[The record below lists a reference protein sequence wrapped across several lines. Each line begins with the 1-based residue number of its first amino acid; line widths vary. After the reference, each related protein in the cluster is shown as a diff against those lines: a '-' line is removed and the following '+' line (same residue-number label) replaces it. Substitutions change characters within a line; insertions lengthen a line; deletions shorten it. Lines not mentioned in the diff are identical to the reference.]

1 MAHSKIDKGKVE
13 DILPLTAMQEGM
25 LFHYLSNPRSKQY
38 FEQFRFRLE
47 GDLDVR
53 LFKAAWQAVAHHNEM
68 LRAVVRWEKLD
79 EPVQVVLKAKEI
91 PIEIKDLPVEDGEGQ
106 SRRLAGIVEE
116 DWQRGIDLGEEPLR
130 ITLCRLDSETA
141 EMLVTFHHILYD
153 GWSSGILLSEFL
165 EAYHRLTKGER
176 PETVHKTRYGQFLHW
191 YRSQDRE
198 KQGLFWKHYL
208 EGFDTHSQLPYDHG
222 KRQEISRVAT
232 HGIEISPQL
241 KRRLDAC
248 LRAHRLTLSNLIYT
262 AWGLVLQKYNCSDD
276 VLFGTT
282 VAGRTPEVK
291 GIERMVG
298 LFINTLPLRFK
309 ARGDEPVL
317 KVLDAVGRHLEERA
331 VHEHSALTDIHK
343 SAGIGR
349 RGSLFDS
356 IVVVDNYPL
365 ADVIDRQHT
374 PLTISGYQLFE
385 MTSFDMTLQ
394 AMLFE
399 TRPLRLDF
407 HYNADLFEAGT
418 IRRLANHYVN
428 ILGGLADHPQQP
440 VSTLVMLSE
449 EENRQ
454 ILDVFNRPRIAYRL
468 ARTIHR
474 EIEAKLEQWPMKTA
488 LRFEDRWLVSGELN
502 ARANRLA
509 RGLKR
514 LGIGRGSRVAMLL
527 PRSPE
532 MIVSLLAILKS
543 GAAAIPLDVSYPPE
557 RNRFIIRD
565 SDARLVLSAVAPG
578 VEGEGTGGIDQLV
591 VDPHEFTTL
600 SGKNP
605 AVPVEPEDPAYII
618 YTSGSTGKPKG
629 ALLHHSG
636 IVNHTHTK
644 IEVLGIGPQDTV
656 ANNFSINV
664 IASVWQILSPLFVGG
679 RLVVYTEELEWDP
692 YRQFER
698 VAIDGVSVIE
708 VIPPVLK
715 AFLFLLDEGKEKID
729 FFSLR
734 KIALTSEETKPFV
747 VNRFYE
753 RYKAVDLVDC
763 YGQTECCDD
772 VLHYTIP
779 VNTDTRKVPIGTPSL
794 NTRVV
799 VLNHHDQLQPVGVAG
814 EICVSGA
821 GVGYGYWNRPDLTA
835 EKFVPDPL
843 QPGVRMYRTGD
854 LGRWLPDGKVEFLG
868 RLDHQVKIR
877 GNRVELREI
886 ENHILRYPSLKETA
900 VVARQDRQG
909 DQNLYAFF
917 VSPREVT
924 ASDMRGFLLNTLP
937 DYMVPA
943 HFIRLDE
950 LPLTPNGKI
959 DRKALLKMKVDSGI
973 ASGADYIPPRS
984 DFEKAIRTIWGQLL
998 ETAEAKIGIND
1009 NFFDLGGHSLLLI
1022 KLKSKLEK
1030 RFPLEQEIGII
1041 ELFNYPTIGHQARY
1055 IEAHMKDKAG
1065 AGTKEEI
1072 PVPAVRG
1079 SVPSDSDLAVIG
1091 MALRVPGARNIGEFW
1106 HNLANGIESISFF
1119 SEDELE
1125 GAAVEDFVAG
1135 NSAVVAAG
1143 GVLTDIDLFDAD
1155 FFGFNPREAEII
1167 EPQQRLFL
1175 EYAWSALEDAGYVG
1189 DTYDGLIG
1197 VYAGVGL
1204 NTYLLNNVMA
1214 HREVVAALGEFQTM
1228 IGSDKDF
1235 LATRVAYKLNLKGPA
1250 ITVQSACS
1258 TSLAAVHLARQ
1269 GLLAFDCDMALVGGV
1284 AVHVPEKTGY
1294 FYNEGGYLS
1303 PDGHCRAFDA
1313 RANGTVF
1320 GNGIGVVVLKR
1331 LADALCQRDFIYA
1344 KVKGSAINN
1353 DGSLKVGYTSPS
1365 EIGQAAVISRALAR
1379 AGVEPHTIG
1388 YIEAHG
1394 TGTVLGDPV
1403 EMAALKRAFHQAGG
1417 DGKRQYCAVGSL
1429 KSSTGHL
1436 DIAAGVVGLI
1446 KGVLCL
1452 RHRQIPPSINIEEPN
1467 PMIDF
1472 DNTPFY
1478 VNCTLSP
1485 WPGSGTPRR
1494 AGVSSFGIGGTNA
1507 HVVLEEYNPGEADS
1521 PRPDGHQLILLSAR
1535 SERALEKLTANL
1547 LAYLQQETDAPLQD
1561 VAYTLKLGR
1570 QAFAHRLAVVCR
1582 DREDAVEALESFDP
1596 KRILKHVCLTGDKTV
1611 VWMFSGVGEHYV
1623 NMGRELYAREPLFR
1637 QQVDGCCDILKP
1649 LLDRDLRQVLFDEK
1663 RAAAANKSPEGAID
1677 FRRLAGR
1684 TVDNPGAPEESIDQT
1699 LYCQTAVFV
1708 VEYAL
1713 AQLLLSWG
1721 IKPHAMIGYSIGEY
1735 VAACLAGVFSL
1746 ADALQLVAERARLIH
1761 QLERGAMT
1769 AVSLSEEELRP
1780 LLGEGVSLVAV
1791 NTPELCVVSGQVA
1804 GIEALEGR
1812 LQAKNAVFRRLKT
1825 FQAFHSP
1832 MMRAVRK
1839 ELTGVLQTIHLHPPR
1854 IPYISN
1860 VTGTWIEADEVVK
1873 PGYWL
1878 RHTENPLRFSD
1889 GIGELLKTS
1898 CHFLVE
1904 VGPGNSLCG
1913 FVAQQAKASKQAPPP
1928 ERFVLASMPKE
1939 SERVSGDAF
1948 LLRTLGRLWV
1958 GGLDID
1964 WSSYYRHRPCR
1975 RLPLPTYPFEGR
1987 RYWLEPASLPT
1998 GERKA
2003 PPPANCR
2010 PVRIEKEENIADW
2023 FYLPGW
2029 RQSVPPLGSHNGDSA
2044 PQGDWLF
2051 FLDEDPTSPGP
2062 GLIDRLKQA
2071 APPPDI
2077 TIVRPGR
2084 EFVGSREN
2092 GLETFVIDPARCEHY
2107 LELLKELRR
2116 RDKKFVRIVHLWQWS
2131 GAADFLER
2139 GVYSLLYLVKAMG
2152 ALSLFDPLELWMVSR
2167 GLHRLESSD
2176 TGSPEKAAILGPCKV
2191 IGQEY
2196 PNIVCRSLDFQEG
2209 SGTNGDEDEREV
2221 VENLLAELLASP
2233 AEPVIAYRGFSRW
2246 IQSYQPLKLSAG
2258 PEVPALLRPKGVYLI
2273 TGGLGKIGLTIARC
2287 LARSVQARLVLT
2299 SRSGLPSDEK
2309 DNLKMEAIRQLKEL
2323 GAEVLVLAADVADR
2337 EQMKA
2342 VVRRAET
2349 GFGVLHGAIH
2359 AAGVMDESAFKL
2371 IADLDR
2377 QGCELHFKTK
2387 IYGLRVLAEVLRG
2400 RELDFCL
2407 LTSSLSPIL
2416 GGLSLFAYSA
2426 ANSFMDGF
2434 AQRQTLVKGER
2445 WLSIN
2450 WADWQQEPASES
2462 CANLVLGSTVF
2473 QLNITPQ
2480 EGEET
2485 FKRVLHLSANGRKVP
2500 EVVISSGNLSARLAQ
2515 WVRGAEDVDPGDI
2528 NAPATQPVHKRPQLQ
2543 SIYEAPQNEAETIV
2557 AEIWQELLGIEL
2569 VGVYDNFFE
2578 LGGHSLIA
2586 TRLISRLREI
2596 FRIDIPLP
2604 TLFDRPTVREVV
2616 DSIVQTWGDG
2626 ETVEEIAR
2634 TYREV
2639 FS

>member
-25 LFHYLSNPRSKQY
+25 LFHYLSNPLSRQY
-38 FEQFRFRLE
+38 FEQFRFRLN
-47 GDLDVR
+47 GDLDAR
-53 LFKAAWQAVAHHNEM
+53 RFKAAWQAVAHENEM
-68 LRAVVRWEKLD
+68 LRAVIRWEKLE
-79 EPVQVVLKAKEI
+79 EPVQIVLKAKEI
-91 PIEIKDLPVEDGEGQ
+91 PVEVKDLSVEGGEEQ
-106 SRRLAGIVEE
+106 ARMLSEVVEA
-116 DWQRGIDLGEEPLR
+116 DWQRSIDLTESPLR
-130 ITLCRLDSETA
+130 ITLCLLHSDTA
-141 EMLVTFHHILYD
+141 EMVVTYHHILYD
-153 GWSSGILLSEFL
+153 GWSSGILLSEFV
-165 EAYHRLTKGER
+165 EAYNRLAAGQKPGE
-176 PETVHKTRYGQFLHW
+176 PGKTRYREFIHW

-198 KQGLFWKHYL
+198 KQSVFWKHYL
-208 EGFDTHSQLPYDHG
+208 EEFDTRSELPYDHA
-222 KRQEISRVAT
+222 KRAEISRVAT
-232 HGIEISPQL
+232 HSIELAPPL
-241 KRRLDAC
+241 KGRIDAC
-248 LRAHRLTLSNLIYT
+248 LKEHRLTLSNLIYT
-262 AWGLVLQKYNCSDD
+262 AWGLLLQKYNRADD

-282 VAGRTPEVK
+282 AAGRLPVVK

-317 KVLDAVGRHLEERA
+317 KVLEAVGRHLEER
-331 VHEHSALTDIHK
+331 VEHEHSALTDIGK
-343 SAGIGR
+343 STGIGR
-349 RGSLFDS
+349 QGGLFDS
-356 IVVVDNYPL
+356 IIVVDNYPL
-365 ADVIDRQHT
+365 DNVIDRQRT
-374 PLTISGYQLFE
+374 PLTISDCRLFE
-385 MTSFDMTLQ
+385 MTGFDITLQ
-394 AMLFE
+394 VMLFAA
-399 TRPLRLDF
+399 RPLRLDF

-418 IRRLANHYVN
+418 IQRLAGHYVN
-428 ILGGLADHPQQP
+428 ILGGLAKNPRQQ
-440 VSTLVMLSE
+440 VSALAMLSE

-454 ILDVFNRPRIAYRL
+454 ILDLFNRPQIEYRL
-468 ARTIHR
+468 GRTIHR
-474 EIEAKLEQWPMKTA
+474 EIEAKLEQWPANGTV
-488 LRFEDRWLVSGELN
+488 RFEDQWLGSGELN

-509 RGLKR
+509 RRLKR
-514 LGIGRGSRVAMLL
+514 LGIARGSRVAMLL
-527 PRSPE
+527 PRSLE

-543 GAAAIPLDVSYPPE
+543 GAACIPLDVSYPPE

-565 SDARLVLSAVAPG
+565 SDARLVLSAAAHG
-578 VEGEGTGGIDQLV
+578 VEGNGTGGIDELV
-591 VDPHEFTTL
+591 VDPQGLTTL

-605 AVPVEPEDPAYII
+605 AAPVEPGDPAYII

-698 VAIDGVSVIE
+698 VAVDGVTVIE

-715 AFLFLLDEGKEKID
+715 AFLFLLDEGKKRLD
-729 FFSLR
+729 LSGLR

-753 RYKAVDLVDC
+753 KYKDVDLVDC

-779 VNTDTRKVPIGTPSL
+779 VDTDTQKVPIGTPSL

-799 VLNHHDQLQPVGVAG
+799 VLNHHDQLQPVGIAG

-821 GVGYGYWNRPDLTA
+821 GVGYGYWNRPDITA
-835 EKFVPDPL
+835 EKFVKDPL
-843 QPGVRMYRTGD
+843 QPGVTMYRTGD
-854 LGRWLPDGKVEFLG
+854 LGRFLPDGKVEFLG

-886 ENHILRYPSLKETA
+886 ENHILRYPPLKEAA

-924 ASDMRGFLLNTLP
+924 ASDMRGFLLKTLP

-943 HFIRLDE
+943 HFSRLDE
-950 LPLTPNGKI
+950 LPVTPNGKI

-973 ASGADYIPPRS
+973 ASGADYVPPRS
-984 DFEKAIRTIWGQLL
+984 DFEKAIRTIWGLLL
-998 ETAEAKIGIND
+998 ETAEGKIGIDD

-1030 RFPLEQEIGII
+1030 RFPLEQEIGLI
-1041 ELFNYPTIGHQARY
+1041 ELFNYPTIAHQARY
-1055 IEAHMKDKAG
+1055 IEEHLSDRVEP
-1065 AGTKEEI
+1065 GTKEER
-1072 PVPAVRG
+1072 PVPALRG
-1079 SVPSDSDLAVIG
+1079 AGSSDGELALIG
-1091 MALRVPGARNIGEFW
+1091 LALRVPGARNIAEFW
-1106 HNLANGIESISFF
+1106 HNLASGIESISFF
-1119 SEDELE
+1119 SADELE
-1125 GAAVEDFVAG
+1125 GSQVEDFVAG

-1228 IGSDKDF
+1228 IGNDKDF

-1269 GLLAFDCDMALVGGV
+1269 GLLSGDCDMALVGGV

-1313 RANGTVF
+1313 RAKGTVF
-1320 GNGIGVVVLKR
+1320 GNGIGVVVLRR
-1331 LADALCQRDFIYA
+1331 LADAVSHRDFIYA
-1344 KVKGSAINN
+1344 KIKGSAINN

-1365 EIGQAAVISRALAR
+1365 EIGQAAVIARALSR

-1417 DGKRQYCAVGSL
+1417 DGKKQYCGVGSL
-1429 KSSTGHL
+1429 KSGTGHL

-1452 RHRQIPPSINIEEPN
+1452 QHRQIPPSINIEEPN

-1472 DNTPFY
+1472 DNSPFY
-1478 VNCTLSP
+1478 VSRTLSP
-1485 WPGSGTPRR
+1485 WPSDGTPRR

-1507 HVVLEEYNPGEADS
+1507 HVVLEEYAPTEADS
-1521 PRPDGHQLILLSAR
+1521 PWPGGHQLILLSAR
-1535 SERALEKLTANL
+1535 SEGALEKQTANL

-1582 DREDAVEALESFDP
+1582 DRQDAVEALESFNP
-1596 KRILKHVCLTGDKTV
+1596 KRILKHVCPAGDKTV
-1611 VWMFSGVGEHYV
+1611 VWMFPGVGEHYV
-1623 NMGRELYAREPLFR
+1623 NMGRELYDQEPLFR

-1649 LLDRDLRQVLFDEK
+1649 LLGRDLRQVLFDEK
-1663 RAAAANKSPEGAID
+1663 RAAAANKSPGGPID

-1684 TVDNPGAPEESIDQT
+1684 TADNPEAPEELIDRT

-1746 ADALQLVAERARLIH
+1746 ADALRLVAQRARLIH
-1761 QLERGAMT
+1761 GLERGAMT
-1769 AVSLSEEELRP
+1769 AVSLSEEALRP
-1780 LLGEGVSLVAV
+1780 LLGEGVSLMAV
-1791 NTPELCVVSGQVA
+1791 NTPQLGVVSGQPA
-1804 GIEALEGR
+1804 GIEALER
-1812 LQAKNAVFRRLKT
+1812 QLQAKNAVFRRLKT

-1832 MMRAVRK
+1832 MMKAVRQ
-1839 ELTGVLQTIHLHPPR
+1839 ELSRLFQTISLQAPQ

-1873 PGYWL
+1873 PGYWV
-1878 RHTENPLRFSD
+1878 RHTENPLRFSA

-1913 FVAQQAKASKQAPPP
+1913 FAAQQAKALKSEPPA
-1928 ERFVLASMPKE
+1928 ERFVLTSMPKE
-1939 SERVSGDAF
+1939 SERVAGDAF

-1987 RYWLEPASLPT
+1987 RYWLEPAFLPAGQQKT
-1998 GERKA
+1998 A
-2003 PPPANCR
+2003 PTANR
-2010 PVRIEKEENIADW
+2010 QPVRIEKEENIADW

-2044 PQGDWLF
+2044 PEGDWLF
-2051 FLDEDPTSPGP
+2051 FLDEDSTSPGP
-2062 GLIDRLKQA
+2062 GLVDRLKQA

-2092 GLETFVIDPARCEHY
+2092 GLETFVINPARYEHY
-2107 LELLKELRR
+2107 VELLEELRR
-2116 RDKKFVRIVHLWQWS
+2116 RDKKFAKIVHLWQWS

-2139 GVYSLLYLVKAMG
+2139 GVYSLLYLVKAMS
-2152 ALSLFDPLELWMVSR
+2152 ALSLFDRLELWMVSR
-2167 GLHRLESSD
+2167 GLHRIESSD

-2196 PNIVCRSLDFQEG
+2196 PNIVCRSLDFQAG
-2209 SGTNGDEDEREV
+2209 SRTNGDEDEREV

-2233 AEPVIAYRGFSRW
+2233 AEPVIAYRGPSRW
-2246 IQSYQPLKLSAG
+2246 IQTYEPVRLSAG

-2273 TGGLGKIGLTIARC
+2273 TGGLGKIGLTIARY
-2287 LARSVQARLVLT
+2287 LARSVRARLVLT
-2299 SRSGLPSDEK
+2299 SRSGLPEA
-2309 DNLKMEAIRQLKEL
+2309 EAIRQLTEL
-2323 GAEVLVLAADVADR
+2323 GAEVLVLAADVADK
-2337 EQMKA
+2337 EQMMA
-2342 VVRRAET
+2342 VVQRAET
-2349 GFGVLHGAIH
+2349 EFGALHGVVH

-2377 QGCELHFKTK
+2377 RGCELHFKTK
-2387 IYGLRVLAEVLRG
+2387 IYGLQVLAEVLQG
-2400 RELDFCL
+2400 REPDFCL

-2434 AQRQTLVKGER
+2434 AHRQTLVKGER

-2450 WADWQQEPASES
+2450 WADWQQEPVSGS

-2515 WVRGAEDVDPGDI
+2515 WVRGAEDADPGDKSGKGR
-2528 NAPATQPVHKRPQLQ
+2528 PAVHKRPQLQ
-2543 SIYEAPQNEAETIV
+2543 SLYEAPQNEAEAIV